1 MSLSDALL
9 PLGERAWLL
18 PAASPRAAAALA
30 TTLRRVV
37 PSAVEVVAGF
47 SSVVVVHDGSL
58 EASFVT
64 ALDERGLED
73 FVTPRR
79 HIVPVAL
86 DGPDV
91 PEALERTSL
100 TFDELCQT
108 IAGASFEVAVVG
120 FSPGFAYLAG
130 LDGPL
135 ASLPRRA
142 TPRPRVPAGSF
153 AVASSMAAIYPQ
165 ATPGGWWLLGRS
177 NALVFDAKKAEPA
190 LFAPGDLVTFK
201 VVEDLDLGQ
210 PEIAARLPLEP
221 PPGVAPALKV
231 IAAPPL
237 CCVVDEGRSGVA
249 HLGVPC
255 GGAADPERALIAKLL
270 VGGAS
275 SIEVSAPGLE
285 LEVLADVVVAL
296 VDLGGT
302 VDGRTVPDATPL
314 ALRSGQ
320 RLVVRSVGRGQRG
333 YLGVSGGALIASM
346 LGSMVTDALSSTGP
360 GFLAPGDLLGGG
372 RSHEVRTSARLA
384 GEPSPVRL
392 RFVEG
397 PHASETGSVD
407 GVLATLSATSSKV
420 GLRFD
425 PVDGPIAWSAPPI
438 ESMPVVT
445 GALQLP
451 PDGRPVMLG
460 PDHAT
465 LGGYPIVGVVIQA
478 DLGSAGRL
486 SPGDEVVFERVSL
499 EEAHRAAV
507 ERAAAVASGIGPRGS
522 SSPAWLSAERA
533 QGDAW

>member
-1 MSLSDALL
+1 MMSPSDGLL

-18 PAASPRAAAALA
+18 PASSPRTASVLAA
-30 TTLRRVV
+30 TLRRLV
-37 PSAVEVVAGF
+37 PEAIEVVAGF

-79 HIVPVAL
+79 HIVPVVL

-91 PEALERTSL
+91 PEVLKRTSL
-100 TFDELCQT
+100 TFDELREA
-108 IAGASFEVAVVG
+108 IARATFEVAVVG

-135 ASLPRRA
+135 TTLSRRA

-153 AVASSMAAIYPQ
+153 AVAAGMAAIYPQ

-177 NALVFDAKKAEPA
+177 GTLLFDATRAEPA
-190 LFAPGDLVTFK
+190 LFAPGDLVEFE
-201 VVEDLDLGQ
+201 VVEDLEPGQ
-210 PEIAARLPLEP
+210 IEATERLPLQP

-231 IAAPPL
+231 ISSPPL
-237 CCVVDEGRSGVA
+237 CCVVDEGRRGVA

-255 GGAADPERALIAKLL
+255 GGPADSERAFIARLL
-270 VGGAS
+270 VGGSS

-314 ALRSGQ
+314 ALSVGQ
-320 RLVVRSVGRGQRG
+320 RLVVRSVGRGERG
-333 YLGVSGGALIASM
+333 YLGVSGGALTASV

-360 GFLAPGDLLGGG
+360 GFLAPGDLLGARGLS
-372 RSHEVRTSARLA
+372 RAVRTSARLP
-384 GEPSPVRL
+384 GDPSPARL

-397 PHASETGSVD
+397 PHARAEGAID
-407 GVLATLSATSSKV
+407 GMLATLSATSSKV

-425 PVDGPIAWSAPPI
+425 PVDGPIVWSAPSI

-465 LGGYPIVGVVIQA
+465 LGGYPIVGVVIHA

-486 SPGDEVVFERVSL
+486 SPGDEVIFERVSL
-499 EEAHRAAV
+499 EEARRAAV

-522 SSPAWLSAERA
+522 SSPA
-533 QGDAW
+533 

>member
-1 MSLSDALL
+1 MSLSGALL

-18 PAASPRAAAALA
+18 PASSARGAAALA
-30 TTLRRVV
+30 TLLRRLI
-37 PSAVEVVAGF
+37 PEAIEVVAGF

-58 EASFVT
+58 EASFV
-64 ALDERGLED
+64 ASLDVGDLELD
-73 FVTPRR
+73 GTPRR
-79 HIVPVAL
+79 HIVPVVL

-91 PEALERTSL
+91 PEALARTSL
-100 TFDELCQT
+100 TFDELREA
-108 IAGASFEVAVVG
+108 IARASFEVAVVG

-135 ASLPRRA
+135 TTLSRRA

-153 AVASSMAAIYPQ
+153 ALAAGMAAIYPQ

-177 NALVFDAKKAEPA
+177 STVLFDATRDEPA
-190 LFAPGDLVTFK
+190 LFAPGDLVEFD
-201 VVEDLDLGQ
+201 VVEDLEPGQ
-210 PEIAARLPLEP
+210 VDGTERPPLEP

-231 IAAPPL
+231 ISAPPL
-237 CCVVDEGRSGVA
+237 CCVVDEGRRGVA

-255 GGAADPERALIAKLL
+255 GGPADPERALIARLL
-270 VGGAS
+270 VGGSS

-302 VDGRTVPDATPL
+302 VDGRTVPDFTPL
-314 ALRSGQ
+314 ALSVGQ
-320 RLVVRSVGRGQRG
+320 RLVVSSVGRGQRG
-333 YLGVSGGALIASM
+333 YLGVSGGALTAPV

-360 GFLAPGDLLGGG
+360 GFLAPGDLLGAGG
-372 RSHEVRTSARLA
+372 LSREVRTTARLA
-384 GEPSPVRL
+384 GDPSPVRL

-397 PHASETGSVD
+397 PHATAAGSID
-407 GVLATLSATSSKV
+407 GVLATLSVTSSKV

-425 PVDGPIAWSAPPI
+425 PVEGPIVVSAPSI

-445 GALQLP
+445 GTLQLP

-465 LGGYPIVGVVIQA
+465 LGGYPIVGVVIEA
-478 DLGSAGRL
+478 DLGRAGRL
-486 SPGDEVVFERVSL
+486 SPGDSVIFESVSL
-499 EEAHRAAV
+499 DEARSAALQRAAV
-507 ERAAAVASGIGPRGS
+507 VAGGIGPRGS
-522 SSPAWLSAERA
+522 SSQL
-533 QGDAW
+533 